1 VNTVQDHLPSP
12 APDDTTNDSRTSALI
27 TGGAGFIGSHL
38 VDHLLAHGHAVTVI
52 DDLSTGSR
60 ANLPASHPRL
70 TFIHAPLAAAL
81 FDIDL
86 ASFSHIYHLAAA
98 VGVRRVVLNPID
110 AIERNTLDAVVL
122 LRALA
127 QLPSTRTPRTLIA
140 SSSEVYG
147 KSDRVPFA
155 EGDDAVYGPTTSRR
169 WSYALTKAL
178 AEHLALAH
186 HEHAALPV
194 VIVRL
199 FNTVGPRQVGEHG
212 MVLPRFVERALQ
224 ALPLEVHA
232 DGSQTRC
239 FCDVRD
245 VVPALQALLDC
256 PAAIGRVVNVG
267 SDAEISL
274 LDLARLVHA
283 TLSSDAGIRFIPYH
297 EALGPGFEDLPRRR
311 PDLSVIRSLIS
322 FRPKVP
328 LAQTILDLADD
339 IRCRPSATTAAT
351 SPRKDAPKHS

>member
-1 VNTVQDHLPSP
+1 MTTVQDHLPS
-12 APDDTTNDSRTSALI
+12 AAADDTNIESPPSALV

-38 VDHLLAHGHAVTVI
+38 VDHLLACNHSVTVI

-60 ANLPASHPRL
+60 DNLPHTHTHL
-70 TFIHAPLAAAL
+70 TFIHAPLASAL
-81 FDIDL
+81 TDIDL

-98 VGVRRVVLNPID
+98 VGVRRVVLNPLD
-110 AIERNTLDAVVL
+110 AIERNTLDAIAL
-122 LRALA
+122 LQAIA
-127 QLPSTRTPRTLIA
+127 QLPDAHKPRTLIA

-147 KSDRVPFA
+147 KSDRVPFS

-186 HEHAALPV
+186 YEHDALPV

-212 MVLPRFVERALQ
+212 MVLPRFVERALRS
-224 ALPLEVHA
+224 LPLEVHA

-245 VVPALQALLDC
+245 VVPALHALIDC
-256 PAAIGRVVNVG
+256 PEATGRVVNVG
-267 SDAEISL
+267 SETEISL
-274 LDLARLVHA
+274 LDLARLVND
-283 TLSSDAGIRFIPYH
+283 TLDSKAEIRFIPYH

-311 PDLSVIRSLIS
+311 PDLTVLRSLIS

-328 LAQTILDLADD
+328 LAQTILDLADEL
-339 IRCRPSATTAAT
+339 RCRPSGEQKIL
-351 SPRKDAPKHS
+351 RKDAPEHS

>member
-1 VNTVQDHLPSP
+1 MTTVQDHLPP
-12 APDDTTNDSRTSALI
+12 VVPDDTNSDSRPSALI

-38 VDHLLAHGHAVTVI
+38 VDHLLAQDHTVTVI

-60 ANLPASHPRL
+60 DNLPLAHPHLR
-70 TFIHAPLAAAL
+70 FIHAPLAEAL
-81 FDIDL
+81 PDIDL

-110 AIERNTLDAVVL
+110 AIERNTLDAIAL
-122 LRALA
+122 LRAIA
-127 QLPSTRTPRTLIA
+127 QRPGPHKPRTLIA

-147 KSDRVPFA
+147 KSDRVPFS

-186 HEHAALPV
+186 YEHDALPV

-212 MVLPRFVERALQ
+212 MVLPRFVERALRS
-224 ALPLEVHA
+224 LPLEVHA

-245 VVPALQALLDC
+245 VVPALHALIDC
-256 PAAIGRVVNVG
+256 PEATGRVVNVG
-267 SDAEISL
+267 SETEISL
-274 LDLARLVHA
+274 LDLARLVNN
-283 TLSSDAGIRFIPYH
+283 TLASDAGIRFIPYH

-311 PDLSVIRSLIS
+311 PDLTVIRSLIS
-322 FRPKVP
+322 FRPEVP
-328 LAQTILDLADD
+328 LAQTILDLADE
-339 IRCRPSATTAAT
+339 IRCRSSAAPATA
-351 SPRKDAPKHS
+351 RKDAPEHS